1 MNDLTNQILFDE
13 LAQDEI
19 SFIYLGNFNN
29 VVLGMATEL
38 IKSVQENDSEGQK
51 NKLSFLIIESFQN
64 ILRYGLGGRGGD
76 YQSGEIFIVRKI
88 GTTFYITTGN
98 FVENDK
104 IEPMREK
111 LERVNSLSYD
121 DLKKLY
127 VQILTNKQLSKQ
139 GGAGLGF
146 VEMVRKT
153 KEKLDFDFV
162 KLNEERSYFYF
173 QLHINMGNENQNK
186 VELDISHAKKIKQIM
201 EQNGRFICMQG
212 NFNSSAV
219 NPVLQLAETN
229 INDQNPDLQI
239 QRKVFHILVEMLQNI
254 AKHAEENNQ
263 RHEGL
268 FTLGCE
274 NGSYTV
280 SASNSVNTQQA
291 DKLEKYLDKLTAKN
305 IEELNSYYK
314 EILRNGHSDKSIF
327 SGLGLIDI
335 VRSSSEKIKYN
346 FIDKENGKLFSLTA
360 VVNN

>member
-1 MNDLTNQILFDE
+1 MNDITNQILFEE
-13 LAQDEI
+13 LAKDEI

-64 ILRYGLGGRGGD
+64 ILRYGLSGRGND
-76 YQSGEIFIVRKI
+76 FDSGEIFIVRKI
-88 GTTFYITTGN
+88 GSTFFITTGN
-98 FVENDK
+98 FVENNK
-104 IEPMREK
+104 IEAMREK
-111 LERVNSLSYD
+111 LERVNSLSAD
-121 DLKKLY
+121 DLKNLY

-162 KLNEERSYFYF
+162 KLNDERSFFYF
-173 QLHINMGNENQNK
+173 QLHINMDKAQKTE
-186 VELDISHAKKIKQIM
+186 ELDISHAKKIKQVM

-212 NFNSSAV
+212 DFNSNAV

-229 INDQNPDLQI
+229 LNDQNPDLQI
-239 QRKVFHILVEMLQNI
+239 QRKVYHILVEMLQNI
-254 AKHAEENNQ
+254 AKHAVENNG

-268 FTLGCE
+268 FSMGSG
-274 NGSYTV
+274 NGSYTI
-280 SASNSVNTQQA
+280 SASNTVNNEQA
-291 DKLEKYLDKLTAKN
+291 DKLEKYLQKISTKN
-305 IEELNSYYK
+305 IDELNQYYK
-314 EILRNGHSDKSIF
+314 EILRNGHSDRSIF

-335 VRSSSEKIKYN
+335 VRTSSEKIKYDFTN
-346 FIDKENGKLFSLTA
+346 KNQNEKLFSLTA
-360 VVNN
+360 TINN